1 MFPNF
6 KKDLPILVCRFIKA
20 WQELRSPSYLNL
32 EKNSTA
38 LSHGIEILIVV
49 LSRYNT
55 RANAFKHRIVSS
67 RSNGTMQKI
76 IE

>member
-6 KKDLPILVCRFIKA
+6 KKDLPILVCRIIEA

-38 LSHGIEILIVV
+38 LSHEIEILIVI

-55 RANAFKHRIVSS
+55 RANAFEHRIVSS
-67 RSNGTMQKI
+67 RFNGAIQKI

>member
-1 MFPNF
+1 MFSNF
-6 KKDLPILVCRFIKA
+6 EKDLPILVRRFIKA
-20 WQELRSPSYLNL
+20 WQKLRLPSYLNL

-38 LSHGIEILIVV
+38 LSQGIEILIVI

-55 RANAFKHRIVSS
+55 RANAFEHRIVSS
-67 RSNGTMQKI
+67 RSNGTIQKI